1 MGNIAR
7 KETIWALGRGM
18 LTAILLTIAGMA
30 ALALMVVYG
39 HISDGALMIL
49 NQALKLAAI
58 FLGVWTA
65 VGPGGSRGFA
75 LGAVIGLIYIA
86 LGYGVCA
93 LWDGLMISGWMLAI
107 EFLTGALL
115 GGVCGAL
122 VANLPA
128 GRKRPRRKAARA

>member
-1 MGNIAR
+1 MADISR
-7 KETIWALGRGM
+7 KETASALLRGM
-18 LTAILLTIAGMA
+18 LAAIGLTIAGMA
-30 ALALMVVYG
+30 VLALVVVYG
-39 HISDGALMIL
+39 HIGDGALMVM

-65 VGPGGSRGFA
+65 VGPGGRFGFA
-75 LGAVIGLIYIA
+75 LGAVIGLSYIA

-93 LWDGLMISGWMLAI
+93 LWDGLMISGGLLAV

-115 GGVCGAL
+115 GGISGAL

-128 GRKRPRRKAARA
+128 RKGHRRRKTARA